1 MRLAISCKC
10 VSSGKCP
17 ASINST
23 IALGTSR
30 LNASESL
37 IDEIVAATDKDPLAL
52 HQELLKDSPKHLAVL
67 NAVAATDCG
76 HPLTHNRSKHK

>member
-1 MRLAISCKC
+1 
-10 VSSGKCP
+10 
-17 ASINST
+17 
-23 IALGTSR
+23 
-30 LNASESL
+30 
-37 IDEIVAATDKDPLAL
+37 L